1 MKKGARSYA
10 NDPIVYLDGKERR
23 SLDLRP
29 YGVACIPFL
38 GLSNFQTVR
47 TGTEEHVHEGCVEV
61 SLCLRGN
68 LAFEADGIE
77 YPFLPGSVFVS
88 QPHEPHRMRHNPKGL
103 MLQRILFKIP
113 KKGAC
118 VLDLP
123 RRENAW
129 LVREMQ
135 NFPVRLFPATERV
148 KVAFARLFERYD
160 SEERGTVS
168 CRLKMK
174 AAVLELLLALIE
186 APHAPASSK
195 GRPHAKVKAIVER
208 LRKMPT
214 ENYPVEN
221 LAQEAALSVVAFT
234 DAFKRATGLPP
245 HAFLLDQRVKAAR
258 IDLADPL
265 KNIASIAAKYR
276 FSSPQHFATVF
287 KRITGQTP
295 RAYRERVTRG
305 VNM

>member
-135 NFPVRLFPATERV
+135 NFPMRLFPATERV

-265 KNIASIAAKYR
+265 KICVDRRKYPSRRLNIS
-276 FSSPQHFATVF
+276 TVF
-287 KRITGQTP
+287 KRITSQTLA
-295 RAYRERVTRG
+295 RTANALARSTKVI
-305 VNM
+305 

>member
-135 NFPVRLFPATERV
+135 NFPMRLFPATERV

-174 AAVLELLLALIE
+174 AAVLELLLALIK

-195 GRPHAKVKAIVER
+195 GRPHAKVKTIVER

-295 RAYRERVTRG
+295 RTYRERVTRG

>member
-1 MKKGARSYA
+1 MKKGTRPYA

-135 NFPVRLFPATERV
+135 NFPMRLFPATERV

-295 RAYRERVTRG
+295 RAYRERVPRG
-305 VNM
+305 VHM